1 MKSRETIKIGFT
13 ISSFF
18 TIIPTFNREKIMQQ
32 KFQELKEIKTNFQ
45 ESYNLLEKIFG
56 KIN

>member
-1 MKSRETIKIGFT
+1 
-13 ISSFF
+13 
-18 TIIPTFNREKIMQQ
+18 MQQ
-32 KFQELKEIKTNFQ
+32 KVQELKEIKTNFQ